1 MIVKLGKI
9 DLRKEPAIVQQAYLT
24 AKGAAELGGKPLSA
38 KADSFS
44 LPNPNKGGREVRVV
58 YETPTTNVSRS
69 DSISG

>member
-44 LPNPNKGGREVRVV
+44 LPNPNKGREYR
-58 YETPTTNVSRS
+58 TIRS
-69 DSISG
+69 ICQGLF